1 VSLFSFADENLEEVV
16 QDPFPKVDWPKAMTR
31 NINHQSRTKN
41 GNEKKAHFA
50 HHLAQYRRPASYT
63 RSGGSPSS
71 ESSQAIYLSKSVR
84 YGVVRRIHDTDL
96 SLEKE
101 D

>member
-41 GNEKKAHFA
+41 REEKQRTSHIIWPNTGGQHIYGLVEVRAPS
-50 HHLAQYRRPASYT
+50 HHK
-63 RSGGSPSS
+63 RS
-71 ESSQAIYLSKSVR
+71 
-84 YGVVRRIHDTDL
+84 T
-96 SLEKE
+96 
-101 D
+101 